1 MTKGSWLGYIAA
13 FLMWAAV
20 LALGLWF
27 MLIGRE
33 GLLGALSAFYV
44 GDSLP
49 RAWQVRFLDKVFWI
63 VLGLLWMVLMV
74 VGEEYLRRGVA
85 ERDLLKRFAKIV
97 GPELLLIFAVD
108 LFLFWLQG
116 FGGLSWMRWLILGGE
131 LLIGVGL
138 VLFVRSSRTL
148 ASG

>member
-1 MTKGSWLGYIAA
+1 MAKGSWLGYIAA
-13 FLMWAAV
+13 FLMWVVV

-27 MLIGRE
+27 ILVGRE
-33 GLLGALSAFYV
+33 GFLGALSVFYV

-49 RAWQVRFLDKVFWI
+49 RAWRVRFLDKVFWI

-74 VGEEYLRRGVA
+74 VGEEYLRRGVVQ
-85 ERDLLKRFAKIV
+85 RNLLKRFAKIA
-97 GPELLLIFAVD
+97 GPEILLIFVVD

-116 FGGLSWMRWLILGGE
+116 FGGLSWLRWLILGGE

-138 VLFVRSSRTL
+138 VLFVRISRTL
-148 ASG
+148 PSD